1 MEKELD
7 ERKRK
12 ILKAI
17 IKTYM
22 ETGEP
27 VGSRTISKY
36 ADLNVSSATI
46 RNEMSDLTDMGYIV
60 QPHTS
65 AGRIPSDKGY
75 RLYVDALMKEK
86 EDEIAEIRDLMI
98 EKTDKMDKVLKQVAK
113 VLAANTNYATMISV
127 PQYSG
132 NKLKFVQLSRV
143 NPLQLVAVV
152 VSDNNVI
159 HNQIIDLDEEMDDQ
173 TILKLNLLLN
183 TNLNGV
189 PIQDINLGMIARLK
203 EQAGMHSEIVATVL
217 DAVADTI
224 HVDEEDM
231 EIYTSGATN
240 IFKYPE
246 LADKTK
252 ASELISTFEEK
263 QQLVDLVKEHMS
275 DTEDTGVQVYIGDE
289 MPIQTMR
296 DCSVVTAT
304 YELGSGM
311 RGTIGIIG
319 PKRMDYENV
328 VDSLKTLKVQ
338 IDALINKKT

>member
-159 HNQIIDLDEEMDDQ
+159 RNQIIDLDEEMDDQ

-189 PIQDINLGMIARLK
+189 PIQDINLGMIAKLK

-252 ASELISTFEEK
+252 ASELISAFEEK

-275 DTEDTGVQVYIGDE
+275 DTENMGVQVYIGDE